1 MLSKLEISAAFEV
14 TEELVLL
21 ISNTWKSHTYMFDR
35 NVQKLA
41 NYYKWLTQYLQAS
54 ADSTQLYLQIKGL
67 YSFHVPALWVMHL
80 NFTVRN

>member
-1 MLSKLEISAAFEV
+1 
-14 TEELVLL
+14 
-21 ISNTWKSHTYMFDR
+21 MFDR